1 MIIAERNNA
10 TGVKE
15 YLLQIK
21 RINCL
26 IELKQKEIE
35 SLHRALDVK
44 AVSYDDVKVQRG
56 GATDRTD
63 LICKII
69 DYEREIVRSI
79 DNLIDLKKRISEE
92 LNKLDNE
99 ELIKLLYLRYFEFKS
114 WEEIAI
120 DMGYSYRWILRLHG
134 KALLEFDKI
143 IQNK

>member
-1 MIIAERNNA
+1 MN
-10 TGVKE
+10 VKE

-21 RINCL
+21 RVNCL

-35 SLHRALDVK
+35 SLHAALGYK
-44 AVSYDDVKVQRG
+44 AVSYDAERVQG
-56 GATDRTD
+56 GKKTDKTD

-69 DYEREIVRSI
+69 DYEHEIICFI

-120 DMGYSYRWILRLHG
+120 NMNYSYRWILRLHG
-134 KALLEFDKI
+134 KALFEFDKI